1 MKSPRRLATHK
12 AVRILDDDGNEASVG
27 EIGAI
32 AILGGMVIAGYWNRP
47 KATADIF
54 TVGGW
59 LKTRDSGCPD
69 ADRYVFVHDR
79 VTDMIVP
86 GGGNIDPAEVEN
98 AIPGRPGV
106 ADAAVISVPDAP
118 WGEAVKRSSSPTW
131 MERRTRRR
139 SSRGPASERHLLGLD
154 LVSNGL
160 ITRLGGARNMLMVL
174 SPHRSVEG

>member
-86 GGGNIDPAEVEN
+86 GGGIS
-98 AIPGRPGV
+98 IPPR
-106 ADAAVISVPDAP
+106 
-118 WGEAVKRSSSPTW
+118 W
-131 MERRTRRR
+131 RTRYRAAQASR
-139 SSRGPASERHLLGLD
+139 TPPSSVCRTPPGEKR
-154 LVSNGL
+154 
-160 ITRLGGARNMLMVL
+160 
-174 SPHRSVEG
+174 